1 MHAIPLKEG
10 FVAKDNKIIHG
21 TLQHLYFFLSILEV
35 SWLDLER
42 FIVHLCFIDEVLDA
56 GPLLPQ
62 ARLRKVFRSEVGR

>member
-10 FVAKDNKIIHG
+10 FVAKENKIIHG
-21 TLQHLYFFLSILEV
+21 TLQQIYFFSILEV
-35 SWLDLER
+35 AWLDLER
-42 FIVHLCFIDEVLDA
+42 FIVHVCFIDEVLDA